1 MPDTGPY
8 HTPEHEH
15 RFVLRRE
22 QAETFIKAVAPNL
35 TLDVYD
41 ARRPVSY
48 TRTTYLDTEDL
59 AYFRSCDQPHTVHR
73 RVRIREYA
81 AARDL
86 DETPTLTGVC
96 VLELK
101 ESSGPVRSKARFR
114 SPPEVI
120 SHIVRFRGEVPLLW
134 RQSLEQM
141 QALRALQSCFG
152 ADNLAPRVTTW
163 YRRASLSG
171 ENGRVRVTL
180 DEGIRFFAPAPIGN
194 AGEPA
199 EPPQI
204 IGYGPGRVLEVK
216 YVGDPPDWL
225 TGPMAGLKEA
235 NFSKFRAGIEAL
247 QRAGGDLGDMNTRST
262 RPIEIPAHFRVREE

>member
-1 MPDTGPY
+1 MPDTGRY
-8 HTPEHEH
+8 NIPEHEH

-22 QAETFIKAVAPNL
+22 QAETFVKAVAPWL

-41 ARRPVSY
+41 ERRPVSY

-59 AYFRSCDQPHTVHR
+59 AYFRSCDENGPMCR
-73 RVRIREYA
+73 RIRIREYA
-81 AARDL
+81 AARSL
-86 DETPTLTGVC
+86 DEIPTLTGVC

-114 SPPEVI
+114 SPPDVI
-120 SHIVRFRGEVPLLW
+120 AHIVRFKGEVPLLW

-152 ADNLAPRVTTW
+152 SDNLAPRVTTW

-180 DEGIRFFAPAPIGN
+180 DEGIRFFAPTAVGN
-194 AGEPA
+194 AGDPA

-216 YVGDPPDWL
+216 YVGEPPEWL
-225 TGPMAGLKEA
+225 KSPMAGLREA

-247 QRAGGDLGDMNTRST
+247 QRVGGDLGNMNTRST
-262 RPIEIPAHFRVREE
+262 QPIEIPAHLRVRNE